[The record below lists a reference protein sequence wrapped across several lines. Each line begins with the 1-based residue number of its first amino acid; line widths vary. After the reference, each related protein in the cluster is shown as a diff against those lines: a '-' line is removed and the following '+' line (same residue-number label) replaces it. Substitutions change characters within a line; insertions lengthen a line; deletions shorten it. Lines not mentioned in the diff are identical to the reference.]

1 MSLFEGFYIMRG
13 YRGVNMSLFEG
24 FDYEILKGIIY
35 EKRLFKKGVM
45 SNTMRHYNMLDIFR
59 QQLYL

>member
-1 MSLFEGFYIMRG
+1 MSYFYERG

-35 EKRLFKKGVM
+35 EKRHFKNGV
-45 SNTMRHYNMLDIFR
+45 SSHHERFYHL
-59 QQLYL
+59 